1 MDGAKRRY
9 QRARGAMS
17 QPVEP
22 PATVADLSPSEA
34 VDRLEALY
42 TRAASALEEALDIYL
57 RERVAPSAEVRAAFR
72 YPLLRV
78 AYRGAS
84 APAPASTRAFA
95 KLQRAGLYETTVTH
109 PGVFRSY
116 LLEQLEPLVE
126 EYGAEISVATSR
138 QEIPYPYVL
147 ERTEE
152 VARAG
157 VAASELARHFPTP
170 HLAAVGDEI
179 ADGLVDLDADAPF
192 PLALF
197 DAARVDYSLRRLVH
211 YTGSDWRHVQRWI
224 LLTNYHRYI
233 DQFVRLGLARM
244 RDAGPYERFVAPG
257 NVAITPDMQS
267 TEAEARIADSQWHK
281 YQMPA
286 YHLVAPGGEG
296 VSLVN
301 IGVGP
306 SNAKNITDHLAVLR
320 PHCWLMVGHCGGLRE
335 SQAIGDYVLA
345 HAYLRQDRILDA
357 LVPPEIPIPALAEVQ
372 VALQDAAAAIT
383 GQRGDALKHRLRT
396 GTVFTNDD
404 RNWEL
409 RFAQERRRINLSRA
423 IAVDMESGT
432 IAAQGYRLRVPYGT
446 LLCVSDKPLHG
457 EIKLPGAANAFY
469 ETAVAQHLEIGLAA
483 IELLKQRRDALH
495 SRKLRSFEEPPFR

>member
-1 MDGAKRRY
+1 MPRTPSNRHRTLKCL
-9 QRARGAMS
+9 
-17 QPVEP
+17 EP
-22 PATVADLSPSEA
+22 AAA
-34 VDRLEALY
+34 VDRLEELYGSATTAL
-42 TRAASALEEALDIYL
+42 ASALDRYL
-57 RERVAPSAEVRAAFR
+57 ATRRPPSAEVRASFR

-78 AYRGAS
+78 VYKDMAQPHPVSR
-84 APAPASTRAFA
+84 RAFA
-95 KLQRAGLYETTVTH
+95 KLQRFGVYETTITH
-109 PGVFRSY
+109 PGFFRGY
-116 LLEQLEPLVE
+116 LMEQLGPLVA
-126 EYGAEISVATSR
+126 EYGAEIEVVASA

-152 VARAG
+152 LSRAG
-157 VAASELARHFPTP
+157 VTPGELARHFPTP
-170 HLAAVGDEI
+170 NLAAVGDEI
-179 ADGLVDLDADAPF
+179 ADGLADLDNGRAL
-192 PLALF
+192 PLSLF

-211 YTGSDWRHVQRWI
+211 YTGSDWRHVQRWV

-233 DQFVRLGLARM
+233 DQFVRIGLERLREPGPWERM
-244 RDAGPYERFVAPG
+244 ILPG
-257 NVAITPDMQS
+257 NVIIERGTPA
-267 TEAEARIADSQWHK
+267 AEAAARVTSSQWHR

-286 YHLVAPGGEG
+286 YHLVRADGEG

-320 PHCWLMVGHCGGLRE
+320 PNCWLMVGHCGGLRE
-335 SQAIGDYVLA
+335 SQSIGDYVLA

-357 LVPPEIPIPALAEVQ
+357 LVPPEVPIPALAEVQ
-372 VALQDAAAAIT
+372 VALQDAAAEVT
-383 GQRGDALKHRLRT
+383 GAHGDALKERLRT
-396 GTVFTNDD
+396 GTVVTNDD

-409 RFAQERRRINLSRA
+409 RFTQERRRINLSRA

-432 IAAQGYRLRVPYGT
+432 IAAQGFRLRVPYGT

-483 IELLKQRRDALH
+483 IELLKLRRESLH